1 MKLNNYVLNYFIR
14 RVHNM
19 KKFFAYVVSI
29 FQTILGINVIGI
41 MTSSMENKIAPIIFL
56 AVLLAAL
63 ALAMGRLRECVQF
76 FPYLMEF
83 LLAPIAFVRILLGT
97 IVSTR
102 FQRSSLELTFDD
114 ENVIAAIFGYLFYIE
129 LGSEFRI
136 GRVANLILMAFF
148 VLPLSFLM
156 AYGLMGMMGS
166 VPAFLAG
173 LNIPLLNPALS
184 FFILF
189 ISAAFLVSIRGCAVT
204 VETYNPNYKFE
215 HRSGAKFSAYSTDAL
230 SLTNDAIEAGWG
242 KVSGGF
248 ETHISIYLILT
259 LLLSPIL
266 CITLTIGTIVAILSL
281 FIQPIY
287 SNVGQLDFYEVPL
300 GFLQKIL
307 HFFFA
312 FVIYP

>member
-1 MKLNNYVLNYFIR
+1 
-14 RVHNM
+14 M
-19 KKFFAYVVSI
+19 KKFFAYVISI
-29 FQTILGINVIGI
+29 LQTILGMSIIGI
-41 MTSSMENKIAPIIFL
+41 ITSSMESKATPIIML
-56 AVLLAAL
+56 AILLAAL
-63 ALAMGRLRECVQF
+63 ALAMGRIRECVQF

-102 FQRSSLELTFDD
+102 FQGNSLELTFDD
-114 ENVIAAIFGYLFYIE
+114 DNVIAAIFGYLFYIE
-129 LGSEFRI
+129 LGNEFRM
-136 GRVANLILMAFF
+136 GRVANLILMTFF

-156 AYGLMGMMGS
+156 AYGLFGMMGS
-166 VPAFLAG
+166 VPSFLSG
-173 LNIPLLNPALS
+173 LNITLLNPFLS
-184 FFILF
+184 FLILF
-189 ISAAFLVSIRGCAVT
+189 LSAAFLVSIRGCAVT
-204 VETYNPNYKFE
+204 VETYNGNYKFE
-215 HRSGAKFSAYSTDAL
+215 HRSGAKFKTYSTDLL

-281 FIQPIY
+281 FIRPIY
-287 SNVGQLDFYEVPL
+287 SNVGQLDFYKVPL

>member
-1 MKLNNYVLNYFIR
+1 
-14 RVHNM
+14 M

-29 FQTILGINVIGI
+29 FQTILSMSIIGI
-41 MTSSMENKIAPIIFL
+41 ITSSMESKAVPVIFL

-102 FQRSSLELTFDD
+102 FQGNSLELTFDD
-114 ENVIAAIFGYLFYIE
+114 DNVIAAIFGYLFYIE
-129 LGSEFRI
+129 LGNEFRM
-136 GRVANLILMAFF
+136 GRVANLILMIFF

-156 AYGLMGMMGS
+156 AYGLFGMMGS
-166 VPAFLAG
+166 VPSFLSG
-173 LNIPLLNPALS
+173 LNITLLNPVLS
-184 FFILF
+184 FFILLL
-189 ISAAFLVSIRGCAVT
+189 SAAFLVSIRGCAVT
-204 VETYNPNYKFE
+204 VETYNGNYKFE
-215 HRSGAKFSAYSTDAL
+215 HRSGAKFKTYSTDLL

-281 FIQPIY
+281 FIRPIY

>member
-1 MKLNNYVLNYFIR
+1 
-14 RVHNM
+14 M

-29 FQTILGINVIGI
+29 FQTILGMSIIGI
-41 MTSSMENKIAPIIFL
+41 IMSSMESKTVPIIFL
-56 AVLLAAL
+56 AVLLAVL

-102 FQRSSLELTFDD
+102 FQGNSLELTFDD
-114 ENVIAAIFGYLFYIE
+114 DSVIAAIFGYLFYIE
-129 LGSEFRI
+129 LGSEFRM
-136 GRVANLILMAFF
+136 GRVANLILMVFF

-156 AYGLMGMMGS
+156 VYGLFGMMGS
-166 VPAFLAG
+166 VPSFLVG
-173 LNIPLLNPALS
+173 LNIPLLNPFLS
-184 FFILF
+184 FLIFFL
-189 ISAAFLVSIRGCAVT
+189 SAAFLVSIRGCAVT
-204 VETYNPNYKFE
+204 VETYNANYKFE
-215 HRSGAKFSAYSTDAL
+215 HRSGAKFKKYSTAPL

-248 ETHISIYLILT
+248 ETHMSIYLILT

-281 FIQPIY
+281 FIRPIY

>member
-1 MKLNNYVLNYFIR
+1 
-14 RVHNM
+14 M

-29 FQTILGINVIGI
+29 FQTILGMSIIGI
-41 MTSSMENKIAPIIFL
+41 ITSSMEGKMVPIIFL

-102 FQRSSLELTFDD
+102 FQGDSLELTFDD
-114 ENVIAAIFGYLFYIE
+114 DSVIAAIFGYLFYID
-129 LGSEFRI
+129 LGSEFRM
-136 GRVANLILMAFF
+136 GRVANLILMVFF

-156 AYGLMGMMGS
+156 AFGLFGMMGS
-166 VPAFLAG
+166 VPSFLVG
-173 LNIPLLNPALS
+173 LNIPLLNPFLS
-184 FFILF
+184 FLIFFL
-189 ISAAFLVSIRGCAVT
+189 SAAFLVSIRGCAVT
-204 VETYNPNYKFE
+204 VETYNANYKFE
-215 HRSGAKFSAYSTDAL
+215 HRSGAKFKKYSTNPL

-248 ETHISIYLILT
+248 ETHMSIYLILT

-266 CITLTIGTIVAILSL
+266 CITLTIGTIFAILSL
-281 FIQPIY
+281 FIRPIY

>member
-1 MKLNNYVLNYFIR
+1 
-14 RVHNM
+14 M

-29 FQTILGINVIGI
+29 FQTILGMSIIGI
-41 MTSSMENKIAPIIFL
+41 ITSSMESKAAPVIFL

-102 FQRSSLELTFDD
+102 FQGNSLELTFDD
-114 ENVIAAIFGYLFYIE
+114 DSVIAAIFGYLFYIE
-129 LGSEFRI
+129 LGSEFRM
-136 GRVANLILMAFF
+136 GRVANLILMVFC

-156 AYGLMGMMGS
+156 AYGLFGMTGS
-166 VPAFLAG
+166 VPSFLVS
-173 LNIPLLNPALS
+173 LNIPLLNPFLS
-184 FFILF
+184 FFIFFL
-189 ISAAFLVSIRGCAVT
+189 SAAFLVSVRGCAVT
-204 VETYNPNYKFE
+204 VETYNANYKFE
-215 HRSGAKFSAYSTDAL
+215 HRSGAKFKKYSTDPL

-248 ETHISIYLILT
+248 ETHMSIYLILT

-281 FIQPIY
+281 FIRPIY

>member
-1 MKLNNYVLNYFIR
+1 
-14 RVHNM
+14 M

-29 FQTILGINVIGI
+29 FQTILGMSIIGI
-41 MTSSMENKIAPIIFL
+41 ITSSMENKTVPIIFL
-56 AVLLAAL
+56 AVLLAVL

-83 LLAPIAFVRILLGT
+83 LLAPLAFVRILLGT

-102 FQRSSLELTFDD
+102 FQGNSLELTFDD
-114 ENVIAAIFGYLFYIE
+114 DNVIAAIFGYLFYIE
-129 LGSEFRI
+129 LGSEFRM
-136 GRVANLILMAFF
+136 GRVANLILMVFF

-156 AYGLMGMMGS
+156 AYGLFGMMGS
-166 VPAFLAG
+166 VPSFLVG
-173 LNIPLLNPALS
+173 LNIPLLNPFLS
-184 FFILF
+184 FLIFFL
-189 ISAAFLVSIRGCAVT
+189 SAAFLVSIRGCAVT
-204 VETYNPNYKFE
+204 VETYNANYKFE
-215 HRSGAKFSAYSTDAL
+215 HRSGAKFKKYSTAPL

-248 ETHISIYLILT
+248 ETHMSIYLILT

-281 FIQPIY
+281 FIRPIY
-287 SNVGQLDFYEVPL
+287 SNVGQLDFYEVPH